1 MLLTPRNPPV
11 SLPGKGDGLMGQLG
25 DGLFQRRRRPVAE
38 LLGRALEERRADP
51 EGMDILGCM
60 VRAEPHLEPPEIVD
74 ELMSTLMA
82 AQEPPSLGLS
92 WILDRLSR
100 HPGAAEQFLE
110 APDGEAARRRGGE
123 GDAAATSRGP
133 GDPP

>member
-1 MLLTPRNPPV
+1 
-11 SLPGKGDGLMGQLG
+11 
-25 DGLFQRRRRPVAE
+25 
-38 LLGRALEERRADP
+38 LGRALEERRADP

-110 APDGEAARRRGGE
+110 APDGEQP
-123 GDAAATSRGP
+123 GDAAVKETLRLH
-133 GDPP
+133 PPASGVLRRLKEPMRLGE